1 MKVESNSDLD
11 DEFSNISDSDSLKP
25 FIDNEEVNTELIFIV
40 ILIIQKL
47 ILTKLS
53 KTNIT
58 MPFMMLR
65 IFKKFQIYV
74 KVLKI
79 RS

>member
-25 FIDNEEVNTELIFIV
+25 FIDNEEVNTELIFII

-47 ILTKLS
+47 ILTKL
-53 KTNIT
+53 
-58 MPFMMLR
+58 
-65 IFKKFQIYV
+65 
-74 KVLKI
+74 
-79 RS
+79 